1 MKPRPCPDGLY
12 RSTVHYS
19 DGTVKKT
26 TTARAIMEVHLNRKL
41 THDEYV
47 MYRDGDPKN
56 LSYKNLELV
65 SREEHFKRINSCS
78 VEKSDGHSKVHPN
91 LNLNYFEKIDTQE
104 KAYWL
109 GFLAAD
115 GCVKEKNYAIQFGLK
130 ISDIETVRNFAIS
143 IGANPEKVRIIKTK
157 ATKNSNKIYEAAYLV
172 IHNKIFYTNLVK
184 CGIVPR
190 KSKIIRIPEFI
201 KHDEQ
206 KLYAYALGYFDGNGF
221 LSKNKKPSGT
231 ICSGS
236 IGFLQDLKEVLNINH
251 NIRKSK
257 TCYAIN
263 IPADI
268 LKKMYD
274 SYENSMPRK
283 RKVIKT

>member
-1 MKPRPCPDGLY
+1 
-12 RSTVHYS
+12 
-19 DGTVKKT
+19 
-26 TTARAIMEVHLNRKL
+26 MEVHLNRKL
-41 THDEYV
+41 TNDEYV

-65 SREEHFKRINSCS
+65 SREEHFKRINSRS
-78 VEKSDGHSKVHPN
+78 VEKSDGLSKVHPN

-115 GCVKEKNYAIQFGLK
+115 GCVKENYTIQFGLK
-130 ISDIETVRNFAIS
+130 ISDIETVRNFATS

-157 ATKNSNKIYEAAYLV
+157 ANKNSNKIYEAAYLV

-190 KSKIIRIPEFI
+190 KSKIIRMPEFI

-236 IGFLQDLKEVLNINH
+236 IGFLQDIKEALNINYE
-251 NIRKSK
+251 IRNSK

-263 IPADI
+263 IPSDI

-283 RKVIKT
+283 RRIVET